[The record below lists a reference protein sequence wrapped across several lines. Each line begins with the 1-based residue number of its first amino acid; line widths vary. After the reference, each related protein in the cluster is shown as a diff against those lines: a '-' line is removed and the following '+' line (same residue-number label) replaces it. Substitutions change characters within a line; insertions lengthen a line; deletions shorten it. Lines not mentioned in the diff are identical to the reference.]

1 MRKHHGMRPQDV
13 VLLLK
18 ISLLEKQAWQGKALA
33 AALGLSAAE
42 VSDALRR
49 CQFARLL
56 HPKHRTIN
64 RPRLLRFL
72 LYGLPCVFP
81 VELGAHQQ
89 GLPVLLPPSDGWPTT
104 TETYVWPTTD
114 GLAWGA
120 AIEPLYPGA
129 VEAARQDPALHELLT
144 LADVLR
150 LSKPEL
156 HPMAKQQLRQL
167 LLVENNA
174 C

>member
-1 MRKHHGMRPQDV
+1 MRPQDV

-18 ISLLEKQAWQGKALA
+18 ISLLENQTWQGKALA
-33 AALGLSAAE
+33 AALGLSPAE

-56 HPKHRTIN
+56 HPEHRTIN

-81 VELGAHQQ
+81 VELGAHQP
-89 GLPVLLPPSDGWPTT
+89 GLPVLQPDKEWPLA
-104 TETYVWPTTD
+104 TETYVWPIAD
-114 GLAWGA
+114 GPAWGA

-129 VEAARQDPALHELLT
+129 VVAARQDPALHELLT

-150 LSKPEL
+150 LGNPQL
-156 HPMAKQQLRQL
+156 YPTAKQRLGQL
-167 LLVENNA
+167 LLISQPIQEL
-174 C
+174 

>member
-18 ISLLEKQAWQGKALA
+18 ISLLEKQAWQGKAVA

-56 HPKHRTIN
+56 HPEHRTIN

-89 GLPVLLPPSDGWPTT
+89 GLPIWLPPNRKWPMLSD
-104 TETYVWPTTD
+104 TYVWPTTD
-114 GLAWGA
+114 GPAWGA
-120 AIEPLYPGA
+120 TIEPLYPGA
-129 VEAARQDPALHELLT
+129 VVAARQDPALHELLT
-144 LADVLR
+144 LTELLR
-150 LSKPEL
+150 LDNPLL
-156 HPMAKQQLRQL
+156 HVSAKQQLRER
-167 LLVENNA
+167 LLVSELG
-174 C
+174 

>member
-18 ISLLEKQAWQGKALA
+18 ISLLKDKAWQGKALA
-33 AALGLSAAE
+33 AALGLSPAE
-42 VSDALRR
+42 ISDALRR

-56 HPKHRTIN
+56 HPEHRTLN

-89 GLPVLLPPSDGWPTT
+89 GLPVLLPMQSWPATR
-104 TETYVWPTTD
+104 EPYVWPTLD
-114 GLAWGA
+114 GPAWGA
-120 AIEPLYPGA
+120 TIEPLYPGA
-129 VEAARQDPALHELLT
+129 VLAARQDPALHELLT
-144 LADVLR
+144 LTELLR
-150 LSKPEL
+150 LDDPLL
-156 HPMAKQQLRQL
+156 HISAKQQLQER
-167 LLVENNA
+167 LLVSEVG
-174 C
+174 

>member
-1 MRKHHGMRPQDV
+1 MRPQDV

-33 AALGLSAAE
+33 TALGLSAAE
-42 VSDALRR
+42 ISDALRR

-56 HPKHRTIN
+56 HPEQRTIN

-89 GLPVLLPPSDGWPTT
+89 GLPILTPSDKRWPTT
-104 TETYVWPTTD
+104 TETYVWPTAD
-114 GLAWGA
+114 GPAWGA
-120 AIEPLYPGA
+120 TIEPLYPGA
-129 VEAARQDPALHELLT
+129 VVAARQDPALHELLT
-144 LADVLR
+144 LTDVLR
-150 LSKPEL
+150 LGKPEW
-156 HPMAKQQLRQL
+156 HTVAKQQLRHL
-167 LLVENNA
+167 LLVA
-174 C
+174 

>member
-18 ISLLEKQAWQGKALA
+18 ISLLENKAWQGKELA
-33 AALGLSAAE
+33 VALGLSAAE

-56 HPKHRTIN
+56 HPEHRTIN

-89 GLPVLLPPSDGWPTT
+89 GLPIVLPPDKGWPTLS
-104 TETYVWPTTD
+104 ETYVWPSAD
-114 GLAWGA
+114 GPAWGA
-120 AIEPLYPGA
+120 TIEPLYPGA
-129 VEAARQDPALHELLT
+129 VVAARQDAALHELLT
-144 LADVLR
+144 LADMLR
-150 LSKPEL
+150 LGNPHL
-156 HPMAKQQLRQL
+156 HPTAKQQLRQL
-167 LLVENNA
+167 LLVN
-174 C
+174 